1 MFASTQGSIR
11 DLLNHNPIH
20 ALVADPAMLAHLFE
34 AGSCTMPRRIVA
46 VINGAGS
53 FARSLPSKT
62 FQVRLCDPE
71 AEKRLHQ
78 ALDCSGSANTRTG
91 DDGAFPGLHRMV
103 AASQIMLDVFD
114 RIRRIAAADET
125 VLIQGETGTGKEL
138 AARAIHA
145 ASARCNGPF
154 IVMHCGQ
161 GPSSLME
168 SNLFGHRRG
177 AFTGAINDRCGCL
190 ESAQQGTLL
199 IDDIDTMDLAMQSKL
214 LRILQ
219 DKCFAPLG
227 SNRVIRADVRYV
239 ATSNQDLYQLMR
251 CGRLREDLYYRV
263 KVLAV
268 DMPPLRRRAGDIR
281 LLVDYFFHRL
291 VGKGGIVRPSITSGG
306 RNLLEGYRWPGNVR
320 QLKSVIHRLWTLTDR
335 QVIDEVTISTHL
347 DPACAEGPSM
357 DWHRASDQFRWQM
370 IDQAL
375 AQSGG
380 NRSRAAALL
389 GIHRNTLRLHIQK
402 RIQNQKET
410 VLPADAGD

>member
-1 MFASTQGSIR
+1 MFASTQDSIR
-11 DLLNHNPIH
+11 DLLSHNPIH
-20 ALVADPAMLAHLFE
+20 ALVADPPILAHLFE
-34 AGSCTMPRRIVA
+34 ARSCTVPLRIVA
-46 VINGAGS
+46 VVNGAGPC
-53 FARSLPSKT
+53 AISLPPKT
-62 FQVRLCDPE
+62 FRVRLCDQD
-71 AEKRLHQ
+71 AERRLQQ
-78 ALDCSGSANTRTG
+78 ALGCSRSVNTRIG
-91 DDGAFPGLHRMV
+91 DDGAFPGVDRMV
-103 AASQIMLDVFD
+103 GASKIMLEVFD

-145 ASARCNGPF
+145 ASARRNGPF

-199 IDDIDTMDLAMQSKL
+199 IDDIDTMDLAMQAKL

-263 KVLAV
+263 KVLTV
-268 DMPPLRRRAGDIR
+268 DMPPLRRRTGDICM
-281 LLVDYFFHRL
+281 LVDYFFHRL
-291 VGKGGIVRPSITSGG
+291 VGNGSAVHRSITSSG

-335 QVIDEVTISTHL
+335 QAIDQVTILPHL
-347 DPACAEGPSM
+347 DPAYVEVSSM

-370 IDQAL
+370 IGQAL

-380 NRSRAAALL
+380 NRNRAAALL
-389 GIHRNTLRLHIQK
+389 GIHRNTLRLYIQK
-402 RIQNQKET
+402 RIQTQKET
-410 VLPADAGD
+410 VVSTDAGD